1 MTDST
6 NNQKDAPRLLNVG
19 CGERFHRAWTNID
32 LESIDPSVQQCD
44 ITKGLPFADQQYDA
58 VYHSHVLEH
67 LDPTDGDRL
76 LEDCY
81 RVLKPGG
88 VLRIVIPNLEQI
100 ATLYLENHRQAWGGD
115 ETAATNYDWIKLELL
130 DQLVRNHS
138 GGRMGQYMAGD
149 QCSNSEFVQSRVGDE
164 FARCQPNHQRQI
176 VKEKPKAT
184 ERLKDSIT
192 HAKSNFTRWVIR
204 RLMGKEALRAF
215 EEGLFRSQGE
225 IHRWMYDRHSLRT
238 LCDACGF
245 VDFKVQTATGSYI
258 DGYESFQLDARN
270 GKVRKPDSLF
280 VECRRPGNAIQ
291 QRNAA

>member
-1 MTDST
+1 MTDSS
-6 NNQKDAPRLLNVG
+6 NNQKETPRLLNVG
-19 CGERFHRAWTNID
+19 CGQRFHNAWTNID
-32 LESIDPSVQQCD
+32 LEPTHRSVQQYD
-44 ITKGLPFADQQYDA
+44 ITTGLPYEDQQYDA

-67 LDPTDGDRL
+67 LDPADGDRL

-100 ATLYLENHRQAWGGD
+100 AALYLENHRQAWDGD
-115 ETAATNYDWIKLELL
+115 ETAAANYDWIKLELL

-164 FARCQPNHQRQI
+164 FARCQPSHLPKIKKESPNAAERIKSSI
-176 VKEKPKAT
+176 VNTKAQ
-184 ERLKDSIT
+184 
-192 HAKSNFTRWVIR
+192 FTRWIVR
-204 RLMGKEALRAF
+204 LLMGKGALKSF

-238 LCDACGF
+238 LCNACGF
-245 VDFKVQTATGSYI
+245 VDFKVQTATESFI
-258 DGYESFQLDARN
+258 EDYESFELDTRN
-270 GKVRKPDSLF
+270 GNVRKPDSLF
-280 VECRRPGNAIQ
+280 VECRRPKRPIQ
-291 QRNAA
+291 KRNAA

>member
-1 MTDST
+1 MTDSS

-19 CGERFHRAWTNID
+19 CGQRFHNAWTNID
-32 LESIDPSVQQCD
+32 LESTDPSVQQYD
-44 ITKGLPFADQQYDA
+44 ITKGLPFEDQQYDA

-67 LDPTDGDRL
+67 LDPADGDRL

-100 ATLYLENHRQAWGGD
+100 ATLYLENHRQAWDGD
-115 ETAATNYDWIKLELL
+115 ETAAANYDWIKLELL

-164 FARCQPNHQRQI
+164 FARCQNSHLLQTTKTHPSTTVRI
-176 VKEKPKAT
+176 KS
-184 ERLKDSIT
+184 SIKQT
-192 HAKSNFTRWVIR
+192 KSQFTRWVIR
-204 RLMGKEALRAF
+204 RLMGKAALKSF

-238 LCDACGF
+238 LCSSCGF
-245 VDFKVQTATGSYI
+245 VDFKVQTATESFI
-258 DGYESFQLDARN
+258 DGYESFELDARN
-270 GKVRKPDSLF
+270 GNVRKPDSLF
-280 VECRRPGNAIQ
+280 VECRRPSETAQ
-291 QRNAA
+291 VRKAA